1 MKTNKPLEVL
11 GVQVKVQWDEF
22 IVGSSFFI
30 PCLDDRSV
38 ATALVMRAKQLG
50 YKTKHQ
56 ARVENGMWG
65 VRIWR
70 IA

>member
-1 MKTNKPLEVL
+1 MKTTKPLEVL
-11 GVQVKVQWDEF
+11 GVQVKVEWDEF

-38 ATALVMRAKQLG
+38 ATALSVRARQLG

-56 ARVENGMWG
+56 ARIENGMWG

-70 IA
+70 TA

>member
-1 MKTNKPLEVL
+1 MKTTKPLEVL
-11 GVQVKVQWDEF
+11 GVQIKVEWDEF

-38 ATALVMRAKQLG
+38 ATSLRMRARQLG

-70 IA
+70 TA

>member
-1 MKTNKPLEVL
+1 MKTTKPLEVL
-11 GVQVKVQWDEF
+11 GVQVKVEWDEF

-38 ATALVMRAKQLG
+38 ATALRVRARQLG
-50 YKTKHQ
+50 YKTKHR

-70 IA
+70 TA